1 MQTIIKFALLLL
13 SISFISNYDIDDNRK
28 YSVVQNPQNQAE
40 NSIEEASV
48 NAKNHKEF
56 LDTNANWMATIQ
68 HNVSQ
73 QEYHIHYDSVEN
85 AYQCPNRKNNIRS
98 YFRPGE
104 FVMQNRKDSTGYD
117 WKLTLINKRNLYQRY
132 FIGNAGK

>member
-1 MQTIIKFALLLL
+1 MQTFIKFALLLL

-28 YSVVQNPQNQAE
+28 YVVVQNPQNQSG

-68 HNVSQ
+68 HNISQ
-73 QEYHIHYDSVEN
+73 QEYHIHFDSIEN
-85 AYQCPNRKNNIRS
+85 AYQSPNRKNNIRS

-104 FVMQNRKDSTGYD
+104 FSYAKQ
-117 WKLTLINKRNLYQRY
+117 KRFSRV
-132 FIGNAGK
+132 